1 MADKII
7 ELIKLPSG
15 ATAIV
20 SETSS
25 DTMAIEI
32 GTGTVF
38 VDAQDLYNLIRLLKE
53 VDGYFLKK

>member
-7 ELIKLPSG
+7 ELKKLPSG

-20 SETSS
+20 SEISG

-32 GTGTVF
+32 GSRAVF
-38 VDAQDLYNLIRLLKE
+38 LEVQDLYPFIQMLKE
-53 VDGYFLKK
+53 VDRHFLRI

>member
-1 MADKII
+1 MTDKII
-7 ELIKLPSG
+7 ELKKLPSG

-38 VDAQDLYNLIRLLKE
+38 LEVQDLYAFIQLLKE
-53 VDGYFLKK
+53 VDRHFLSK